1 MQKKLAQNKPMI
13 KFIALIVFGGLAGW
27 ATYAF
32 KLDFSYSDF
41 KDYGNT
47 LLAVSGMVFTI
58 MGIWIA
64 FVYPNAILRLQDP
77 NKIKT
82 GDFSRTL
89 QDTRRLEAI
98 VGSIMASAF
107 VASAVTGIYFCKLL
121 LAKTIIVTAHL
132 AAIKAFGIG
141 FIAFLTA
148 IQSVAIFYVI
158 YSNYLFIEDLHV
170 RREFR
175 EGDNDF

>member
-1 MQKKLAQNKPMI
+1 MI
-13 KFIALIVFGGLAGW
+13 KLIALMVFGGLAGW

-32 KLDFSYSDF
+32 KLEFSYSDF

-77 NKIKT
+77 DKIKT
-82 GDFSRTL
+82 ADFSRTL

-107 VASAVTGIYFCKLL
+107 VACAITAVYFCKLL
-121 LAKTIIVTAHL
+121 LSKTVVVIAYM

-141 FIAFLTA
+141 VIAFLTA

-170 RREFR
+170 RRESR